1 MEFLKNYDKLNKDD
15 FNFENVSQLSW
26 SNLNEFGIVNRNTEI
41 INHAKF
47 EKIIDLE
54 SVNTFLFGTKNEL
67 KYISNFDLIS
77 RDLAVRINDKM
88 FLISKKIRNYLKFL
102 FQFNSQ
108 IENDYTLIPFN
119 YYIIINK
126 LSNGKYIQNNIKEH
140 DIICLVLK
148 DFTEWL
154 NKDSSVEAKLFSE
167 CIFKD
172 SKFQGFYVTD
182 PLVRSN
188 MFISS
193 IGFNDNIG
201 NTFYI
206 SLSNGFNDKSK
217 ISIDMKSELEPQFL
231 RLYEFIKEQILLKD
245 LRSYTINNLTHV
257 IGNLKIATMIYD
269 SKSDKENYIINIKD
283 IESILPFNENF
294 IENRLKFIDEYKG
307 NNNYKIKYINDDE
320 IVYLN
325 FNGLQDFLL
334 SIDKKYLI
342 SESFIKDIRQFYKDI
357 MEAFIEILEERYNE
371 IL

>member
-1 MEFLKNYDKLNKDD
+1 
-15 FNFENVSQLSW
+15 
-26 SNLNEFGIVNRNTEI
+26 
-41 INHAKF
+41 
-47 EKIIDLE
+47 
-54 SVNTFLFGTKNEL
+54 
-67 KYISNFDLIS
+67 
-77 RDLAVRINDKM
+77 
-88 FLISKKIRNYLKFL
+88 
-102 FQFNSQ
+102 
-108 IENDYTLIPFN
+108 
-119 YYIIINK
+119 
-126 LSNGKYIQNNIKEH
+126 
-140 DIICLVLK
+140 
-148 DFTEWL
+148 
-154 NKDSSVEAKLFSE
+154 
-167 CIFKD
+167 
-172 SKFQGFYVTD
+172 
-182 PLVRSN
+182 
-188 MFISS
+188 
-193 IGFNDNIG
+193 
-201 NTFYI
+201 
-206 SLSNGFNDKSK
+206 
-217 ISIDMKSELEPQFL
+217 MKSELEPQFL